1 MSDWDAE
8 LKKID
13 RQLESMS
20 DSALIPAP
28 DKGAP
33 AAAKVQVAAE
43 RAATRTW
50 GAFLRLALATALGV
64 GILFWPYSHRCGVA
78 AAAYIAAIAVVAAGG
93 LWSSVWTWRHRT
105 ARAHVL
111 SLLLVV
117 WGVVLGA
124 IELLPRVGYAKA
136 DPLRPT
142 GRTSAAPPPTQPP
155 ASQPATGQPA
165 AQPTAAQPTAAQP
178 TAAQPAPAQPATGT
192 AAP

>member
-28 DKGAP
+28 PANAPVGAR
-33 AAAKVQVAAE
+33 AEVAAE
-43 RAATRTW
+43 RAGTRTW

-64 GILFWPYSHRCGVA
+64 GILFWPYPKQCGVGILFWPYPKQCGVELAGYLA
-78 AAAYIAAIAVVAAGG
+78 AVSAVTIAG
-93 LWSSVWTWRHRT
+93 LWSAVWTWRHRT

-117 WGVVLGA
+117 WGLLLGA
-124 IELLPRVGYAKA
+124 MEVLPRVGYARVDA
-136 DPLRPT
+136 ARPV
-142 GRTSAAPPPTQPP
+142 GFSC
-155 ASQPATGQPA
+155 
-165 AQPTAAQPTAAQP
+165 
-178 TAAQPAPAQPATGT
+178 PAPGTGGVNILRT
-192 AAP
+192 GG

>member
-28 DKGAP
+28 AKDAPP
-33 AAAKVQVAAE
+33 AAKTKVAAE
-43 RAATRTW
+43 RAATHTW

-64 GILFWPYSHRCGVA
+64 GILFWPYAHRCGVGA
-78 AAAYIAAIAVVAAGG
+78 GAYIVATAAVAAGG

-124 IELLPRVGYAKA
+124 IELLPRVGYATP

-142 GRTSAAPPPTQPP
+142 GWTCAAP
-155 ASQPATGQPA
+155 A
-165 AQPTAAQPTAAQP
+165 AAA
-178 TAAQPAPAQPATGT
+178 PAPAQPTATQPATAQPAGQPAAGQPATAQPAAGT